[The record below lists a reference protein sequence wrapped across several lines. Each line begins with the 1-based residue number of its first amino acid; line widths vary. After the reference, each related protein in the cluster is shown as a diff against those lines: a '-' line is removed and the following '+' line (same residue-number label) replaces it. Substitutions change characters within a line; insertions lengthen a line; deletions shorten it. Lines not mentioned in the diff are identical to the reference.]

1 MNLTPNH
8 SPKNKRN
15 NVPCR
20 FDRNVLAGYKAKILR
35 RYRVILSMLY
45 VNSG

>member
-8 SPKNKRN
+8 SPKNREN
-15 NVPCR
+15 NVPCG
-20 FDRNVLAGYKAKILR
+20 FDRKVLAGYKIKILR
-35 RYRVILSMLY
+35 RYRVIPSMFY